1 MDKLL
6 TEKDLLKRR
15 IVIMGAAGRDFHN
28 FNTCFRDDP
37 ATVVVAFTA
46 TQIPEIDGRTYP
58 PLLSGPLYPEGIPI
72 YPESELPAII
82 RREGVSGV
90 VFAYSDVTLSY
101 VMEEASLC
109 LSLGCDFTLLGPEQT
124 MLNSVK
130 PVISVT
136 ATRTGCGKSSASRFI
151 SRVIETAGRKPVT
164 IRHPMPYGNLE
175 SQIVQRFSSLE
186 DMDRHNCTIEE
197 REEYEPVV
205 EAGGIIYAGV
215 DYERILREA
224 EEEADIIIW
233 DGGNNDFPF
242 INPDLSIVLVD
253 PLRPGDE
260 AAYYPGRT
268 NLLMADIVV
277 INKAESVPPEDID
290 AVLDSINKLNPV
302 AGIIETRSHVMIEDG
317 AALSG
322 KRVLVVED
330 GPTLT
335 HGGMGFG
342 AGIKAAELS
351 GAREV
356 DPRPYAVGSI
366 KDAFVK
372 YPHIGCL
379 VPALG
384 YSSKQLRELEATIN
398 QTPCDCV
405 LVATPMDLR
414 RVIDINKP
422 TFRVRYEMED
432 MEEDGLEWSV
442 LSFMN
447 EHFG

>member
-1 MDKLL
+1 M
-6 TEKDLLKRR
+6 KRR

-37 ATVVVAFTA
+37 ATEVVAFTA
-46 TQIPEIDGRTYP
+46 TQIPGIEERTYP
-58 PLLSGPLYPEGIPI
+58 PILAGPLYPEGIPI

-90 VFAYSDVTLSY
+90 VFAYSDVALSY

-109 LSLGCDFTLLGPEQT
+109 LSLGCDFTLLGPERT
-124 MLNSVK
+124 MISSVK

-136 ATRTGCGKSSASRFI
+136 ATRTGCGKSGVSRFI
-151 SRVIETAGRKPVT
+151 SRVIEAAGRKPVT
-164 IRHPMPYGNLE
+164 IRHPMPYGDLE
-175 SQIVQRFSSLE
+175 AQRVQRFSSIDDLE
-186 DMDRHNCTIEE
+186 RHNCTIEE

-205 EAGGIIYAGV
+205 EAGGVVYSGV
-215 DYERILREA
+215 DYELILREA

-242 INPDLSIVLVD
+242 IKPDLSIVLVD

-268 NLLMADIVV
+268 NLLMADTVV
-277 INKAESVPPEDID
+277 INKAESAAPEDID
-290 AVLDSINKLNPV
+290 VVLDNISKLNPV
-302 AGIIETRSHVMIEDG
+302 AGIIETRSNVMVEDG
-317 AALSG
+317 ASLMG
-322 KRVLVVED
+322 KTVLVIED

-351 GAREV
+351 GAHEV

-366 KDAFVK
+366 KETFAK
-372 YPHIGCL
+372 YPNIGYL
-379 VPALG
+379 VPAMG
-384 YSSKQLRELEATIN
+384 YSKDQVRELEATIN
-398 QTPCDCV
+398 LTPCDCV
-405 LVATPMDLR
+405 LVATPVDLR
-414 RVIDINKP
+414 KIIEIKKP
-422 TFRVRYEMED
+422 AFRVRYEVED
-432 MEEDGLEWSV
+432 MEEHGLEWTV
-442 LSFMN
+442 TNFIN
-447 EHFG
+447 ERFG